1 MPDLFD
7 PQTAAGFAR
16 VAVERG
22 VDRFPDG
29 LTYAVPGDLADLSP
43 GERVLVPL
51 GRSDAPTSGYVI
63 ELIGAPGIETG
74 RIKPIARRAR
84 GPRLPGQLLAL
95 ARWISSYYCA
105 PIGTTLA
112 AITPAAVKRQVGM
125 VSRTVVDLG
134 TVPFSASEKGTVPLP
149 SALPPAQ
156 HRVIEILRA
165 LPTGERPIELRRL
178 AELAGLR
185 TTGPLLRL
193 VEKGLLSATS
203 RSAVEAGWI
212 DQAIDRTIPESLTP
226 DQQAIVDALG
236 ADLDRGFSTN
246 LLFGVTGS
254 GKTEIYIRMIDRVVS
269 AGKAAILLVPE
280 IGLTPQ
286 TGGRLIGRFPARR
299 VALLHSGLTA
309 AQRHQQWMMVA
320 NGEAD
325 IVLGARSAVF
335 APIADGRLGLI
346 VVDEEHDSSYKQDQ
360 APRYHGRDVAV
371 RRGQMAGC
379 PVLLGSATPSLE
391 SWYNAT
397 VRGTYGLHRLEHRV
411 PGLRLPRVQVVDFAA
426 ERRRHAD
433 RRVHL
438 VGPTMETAL
447 RETLEAGGQA
457 LVMLNRR
464 GYANYIAC
472 ADHRCGWMLF
482 CDDCDAMMVYHL
494 ERTLPAGGYVEC
506 HHCGSR
512 QVLPAACPTCGKR
525 VTTFGL
531 GTQRVEEEL
540 ARKFPQLAEQKT
552 ILRVDSDS
560 MHGARDFHRAL
571 GRFGR
576 GEVRVLLGTQMI
588 AKGLDF
594 PQVRLV
600 GVINA
605 DTAINLPDFRATERT
620 YQLVSQVAGRCGRG
634 PDPGRVIVQTFQPT
648 APAILLA
655 AAHDYQTFAVR
666 ELADRERLMLPPFT
680 RMARIVLRHKDF
692 GRCREAAQRLADG
705 LAGPGMPRARL
716 RGPAPCP
723 IARIAGRHRQ
733 QVEILARSASELQDL
748 LTEARRRGMLHNLE
762 TTAVDVDPIA
772 LL

>member
-1 MPDLFD
+1 MPELFEA
-7 PQTAAGFAR
+7 PSSAGFAR

-22 VDRFPDG
+22 VDRFPEG
-29 LTYAVPGDLADLSP
+29 LTYAVPGDLADLAP

-51 GRSDAPTSGYVI
+51 GKADAPTVGYVV
-63 ELIGAPGIETG
+63 ERVAEPGIDAG

-95 ARWISSYYCA
+95 ARWISGYYCA

-112 AITPAAVKRQVGM
+112 AITPAAVKRQVGT
-125 VSRTVVDLG
+125 VSRTLVDTAGPDHPETRIPPGQRRVLEVLRG
-134 TVPFSASEKGTVPLP
+134 
-149 SALPPAQ
+149 LPP
-156 HRVIEILRA
+156 
-165 LPTGERPIELRRL
+165 GERPVDLRRL
-178 AELAGLR
+178 ADLAGLR
-185 TTGPLLRL
+185 TIGPLRRM
-193 VEKGLLSATS
+193 VEKGLLAATS
-203 RSAVEAGWI
+203 RTAVEAAWI
-212 DQAIDRTIPESLTP
+212 DRAIDRTVPESLTP
-226 DQQAIVDALG
+226 EQQVVVDALG
-236 ADLDRGFSTN
+236 PELPRGFSTH

-254 GKTEIYIRMIDRVVS
+254 GKTEVYIRLIERVVA
-269 AGKAAILLVPE
+269 AGRVAIMLVPE

-286 TGGRLIGRFPARR
+286 TGGRLIGRFPRHR

-309 AQRHQQWMMVA
+309 AQRHQQWTMVA
-320 NGEAD
+320 EGAAD

-335 APIADGRLGLI
+335 APVADGRLGLI
-346 VVDEEHDSSYKQDQ
+346 VVDEEHDASYKQDQ

-371 RRGQMAGC
+371 RRGQIAGC
-379 PVLLGSATPSLE
+379 LVLLGSATPSME
-391 SWYNAT
+391 SWHNAT
-397 VRGTYGLHRLEHRV
+397 VRCAYGLHRLERRV

-426 ERRRHAD
+426 ECRRHAD

-438 VGPTMETAL
+438 VGPTMEAAL

-472 ADHRCGWMLF
+472 SDRRCGWMFF

-494 ERTLPAGGYVEC
+494 ERALPSGGYVEC

-512 QVLPAACPTCGKR
+512 QTLPPACPNCGKK

-540 ARKFPQLAEQKT
+540 ARKFPQLAEGRSM
-552 ILRVDSDS
+552 LRVDSDS

-571 GRFGR
+571 GRFGS

-594 PQVRLV
+594 PQVRMV
-600 GVINA
+600 GVVNA
-605 DTAINLPDFRATERT
+605 DTAVNLPDFRATERT

-634 PDPGRVIVQTFQPT
+634 ADPGRVIVQTFQP
-648 APAILLA
+648 ASPAIQLA
-655 AAHDYQTFAVR
+655 AAHDYQTFATR
-666 ELADRERLMLPPFT
+666 ELADRERLLLPPYT
-680 RMARIVLRHKDF
+680 RMARIVVRHKDF
-692 GRCREAAQRLADG
+692 ARCREAAQRVADG

-733 QVEILARSASELQDL
+733 QIEILARSAAELQEL
-748 LTEARRRGMLHNLE
+748 LTEARRRGMLHNVE
-762 TTAVDVDPIA
+762 TTAVDVDPMA